1 MGKIARIL
9 ASFLFALGII
19 FISGSLQITGLVIA
33 DGARVAGSITGL
45 VFIIGGAAILF
56 ASSRETS
63 EKKGLAILIS
73 NEAVERSKKDN
84 FIRGNIRKYVHEI
97 EMIKADPSH
106 RPQEIIGEFH
116 VSPRGHVNLRV
127 AWHFDRKNNIL
138 YIDDLLYEK
147 KGGEYVDR
155 WNRKASQG
163 KIRRA
168 DYSRN
173 GYGEFNWQI

>member
-19 FISGSLQITGLVIA
+19 FISGSLQ
-33 DGARVAGSITGL
+33 ITGL

-106 RPQEIIGEFH
+106 RPQEIIGELH

-127 AWHFDRKNNIL
+127 AWHF
-138 YIDDLLYEK
+138 
-147 KGGEYVDR
+147 
-155 WNRKASQG
+155 
-163 KIRRA
+163 
-168 DYSRN
+168 
-173 GYGEFNWQI
+173 